1 MNNFIKSRLPSQA
14 PIINPLPIR
23 LPRKSGGRPWSSHA
37 SACFKS
43 PSSML
48 WTNVSGVGRLA
59 AARLA
64 AGSAPPIPI
73 IMANQSAPTVRFIVR
88 FISFFT
94 QAKLHF
100 LMIRTDY
107 RLALAL
113 TLSLLFHTLPFLAEL
128 LPRPPAK
135 PATPPPLQVSLKA
148 PPPPIQPQ
156 WIAPPPRQQAETG
169 KPAPRLI
176 EPTRKS
182 PSTTKPMPNWTDEV
196 RRQFRKQH
204 ENGDFYPTEAIARG
218 LEGEALIFAVIDSDG
233 HVAAARVEQGSGFTL
248 LDQAA
253 LRAVRSLRALP
264 ADTPRE
270 TLLPV
275 RFRLK

>member
-1 MNNFIKSRLPSQA
+1 
-14 PIINPLPIR
+14 
-23 LPRKSGGRPWSSHA
+23 
-37 SACFKS
+37 
-43 PSSML
+43 
-48 WTNVSGVGRLA
+48 
-59 AARLA
+59 
-64 AGSAPPIPI
+64 
-73 IMANQSAPTVRFIVR
+73 
-88 FISFFT
+88 
-94 QAKLHF
+94 
-100 LMIRTDY
+100 
-107 RLALAL
+107 
-113 TLSLLFHTLPFLAEL
+113 
-128 LPRPPAK
+128 
-135 PATPPPLQVSLKA
+135 
-148 PPPPIQPQ
+148 
-156 WIAPPPRQQAETG
+156 
-169 KPAPRLI
+169 
-176 EPTRKS
+176 
-182 PSTTKPMPNWTDEV
+182 MPNWTDEV